1 VVTRCRWGTRLDR
14 CAFIALDAHL
24 SRVADRRIAVRD
36 NFGVGQS
43 LGGRIEERCGA
54 TCRMQGRL
62 RQDAMWNCIFLL
74 IRVFVEQGRANG
86 GGKPNRS

>member
-43 LGGRIEERCGA
+43 LGGRIESVAERLVECIA
-54 TCRMQGRL
+54 DCDRMQCGS
-62 RQDAMWNCIFLL
+62 
-74 IRVFVEQGRANG
+74 VFF
-86 GGKPNRS
+86 S